1 MSPSRNN
8 HITYDTRVTPKS
20 NAMAVTVNVDQ
31 LGAELK
37 RRREE
42 LGISLRAVEQVTRIS
57 AATLSRVERGSVPEL
72 SILERLAEWL
82 GVKISAVGD
91 EDSGVKTDAD
101 LKRTI
106 AVHLRANRNMSEEVA
121 RAIAESF
128 ELVMRVELERAAG
141 REVSSKRR
149 ARS

>member
-1 MSPSRNN
+1 
-8 HITYDTRVTPKS
+8 
-20 NAMAVTVNVDQ
+20 MAVTVNTDQ

-42 LGISLRAVEQVTRIS
+42 LGISLRAVENATKIS
-57 AATLSRVERGSVPEL
+57 AATLSRVERGSVPDLRIMEQ
-72 SILERLAEWL
+72 LAQWL

-91 EDSGVKTDAD
+91 QDSGIKTDAD

-128 ELVMRVELERAAG
+128 ELVMRVELERAASRG
-141 REVSSKRR
+141 ASPKRR
-149 ARS
+149 PR